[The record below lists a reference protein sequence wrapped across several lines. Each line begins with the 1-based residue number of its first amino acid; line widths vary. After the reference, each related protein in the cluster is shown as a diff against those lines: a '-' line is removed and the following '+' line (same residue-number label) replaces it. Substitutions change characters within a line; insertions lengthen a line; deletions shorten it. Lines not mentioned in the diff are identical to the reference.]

1 MAALSVEPT
10 RAGAQSLLS
19 LEAQADQF
27 LALMASIRRSGRTL
41 AGQPD
46 QLSSLT
52 NSQVD
57 LVRLVLRQPG
67 ISVTQAAAALRLAPN
82 TVSTLVRQLTERRML
97 LRRVDPSDRRV
108 ARLELTP
115 RLGDQLAFYRD
126 RRVAMLAGVMHRL
139 PADEQL
145 ALQRG
150 LAVLET
156 VAEQLRRQEVAYG

>member
-1 MAALSVEPT
+1 MA
-10 RAGAQSLLS
+10 S

-27 LALMASIRRSGRTL
+27 FALMASIRRSGRTL
-41 AGQPD
+41 ADQPD

-67 ISVTQAAAALRLAPN
+67 ISVAQAAAGLRLAPN
-82 TVSTLVRQLTERRML
+82 TVSTLVRQLTERGML
-97 LRRVDPSDRRV
+97 VRLVDPSDRRV
-108 ARLELTP
+108 ARLELAA
-115 RLGDQLAFYRD
+115 RLSHQLADYRD

-139 PADEQL
+139 PDDEQDML
-145 ALQRG
+145 RRG

-156 VAEQLRRQEVAYG
+156 VAEELRSQEVAYG